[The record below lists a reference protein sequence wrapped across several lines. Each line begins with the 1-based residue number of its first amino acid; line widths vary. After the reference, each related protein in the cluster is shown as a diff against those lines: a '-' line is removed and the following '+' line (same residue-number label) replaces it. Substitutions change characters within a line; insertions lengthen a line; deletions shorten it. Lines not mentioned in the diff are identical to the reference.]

1 MQQGESASVTRLV
14 ARLLLLLANLDL
26 DRNAKCP
33 LKCVQF
39 PPTLQISSTIQG
51 VHDARLVIRVSLF
64 MGFVDV
70 LRPSS
75 LRLLRL
81 SGRLL
86 RFILAVLKNQITD
99 SGVYRR
105 FSVVWE
111 KYQITGHKLA
121 GSFPVLL

>member
-1 MQQGESASVTRLV
+1 MCA
-14 ARLLLLLANLDL
+14 
-26 DRNAKCP
+26 
-33 LKCVQF
+33 
-39 PPTLQISSTIQG
+39 ISSDSLYTSSRIQG
-51 VHDARLVIRVSLF
+51 VRDARLVRVSLF

-75 LRLLRL
+75 LKPLRL

-86 RFILAVLKNQITD
+86 KFILLVLKNQITY

-105 FSVVWE
+105 FSFVWE
-111 KYQITGHKLA
+111 IYQITGHKLA